1 MPIIKCNKENCIYQ
15 EDGHCEANVIY
26 MNDVYF
32 YIILIIYNILYIG
45 ETPHF

>member
-26 MNDVYF
+26 MNDAGYDEYYCDSF
-32 YIILIIYNILYIG
+32 
-45 ETPHF
+45 EESEEE